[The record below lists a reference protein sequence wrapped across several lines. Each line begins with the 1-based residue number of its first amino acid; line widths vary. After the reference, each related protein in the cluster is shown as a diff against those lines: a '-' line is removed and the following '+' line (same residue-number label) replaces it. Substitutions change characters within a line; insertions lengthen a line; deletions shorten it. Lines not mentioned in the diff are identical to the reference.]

1 MKVTGSVWEADM
13 VTLFLTSALMVIV
26 ILIIRFLFKN
36 KLSFLIL
43 YPLWGLVLLRLLVPV
58 TIIESPLSIMNL
70 VNITDN
76 KKNVQTAKEEKLTI
90 NNKPEENKNSNKTSN
105 KNTTKQFINK
115 NGKNTNINSTF
126 KNNIIITDKEPDIKN
141 TKENTAASLAKDT
154 KQKTQNKLVKPGCY
168 MDIRK
173 YNIFYIY
180 YNIQFSIL

>member
-1 MKVTGSVWEADM
+1 M

-76 KKNVQTAKEEKLTI
+76 KKNVQPAKEEKTTI
-90 NNKPEENKNSNKTSN
+90 NNKPEENKNNNKTNN

-115 NGKNTNINSTF
+115 NEKNTNINSTV
-126 KNNIIITDKEPDIKN
+126 KNNIIITSGEPDIKN
-141 TKENTAASLAKDT
+141 IEENIPADLAKT
-154 KQKTQNKLVKPGCY
+154 CSCY

-173 YNIFYIY
+173 YNILYIY
-180 YNIQFSIL
+180 HNIQFNILQKTQKKQATYV

>member
-1 MKVTGSVWEADM
+1 M

-76 KKNVQTAKEEKLTI
+76 KKNVQPAKEEKTTI
-90 NNKPEENKNSNKTSN
+90 NNKPEENKNNNKTNN

-115 NGKNTNINSTF
+115 NEKNTNINSTV
-126 KNNIIITDKEPDIKN
+126 KNNIIITSGEPDIKN
-141 TKENTAASLAKDT
+141 IEENIPADLAKDT
-154 KQKTQNKLVKPGCY
+154 KPQTQNKFIKPAAVYHNIQFNILQKTQKKQATYV
-168 MDIRK
+168 
-173 YNIFYIY
+173 
-180 YNIQFSIL
+180 

>member
-1 MKVTGSVWEADM
+1 M

-76 KKNVQTAKEEKLTI
+76 KKNVQPAKEEKTTI
-90 NNKPEENKNSNKTSN
+90 NNKPEENKNNNKTNN

-115 NGKNTNINSTF
+115 NEKNTNINSTV
-126 KNNIIITDKEPDIKN
+126 KNL
-141 TKENTAASLAKDT
+141 SL
-154 KQKTQNKLVKPGCY
+154 
-168 MDIRK
+168 IH
-173 YNIFYIY
+173 I
-180 YNIQFSIL
+180 